1 MKRKNRNR
9 LIVYSTS
16 KKMRLS
22 NTHLKKKAIKSKSK
36 KKYVLIDDRNPRL
49 KSEGPS
55 YSNERFNTVGDIR
68 NNSINKKRNS
78 KKKSKESYFHNLSR
92 KKELIL
98 KIKINPEK
106 NDKESYPYNLIKQ
119 RINKSKDNNKKL
131 KDYPNNIKGVL
142 GQ

>member
-1 MKRKNRNR
+1 
-9 LIVYSTS
+9 
-16 KKMRLS
+16 MRLS

-78 KKKSKESYFHNLSR
+78 KKKSKESYFHNLSK

-106 NDKESYPYNLIKQ
+106 KINDLTNEKDDLNKENDELADELEK
-119 RINKSKDNNKKL
+119 KDEKIDKL
-131 KDYPNNIKGVL
+131 NIKIKKILEENDEL
-142 GQ
+142 GKIM

>member
-1 MKRKNRNR
+1 
-9 LIVYSTS
+9 
-16 KKMRLS
+16 MRLS

-78 KKKSKESYFHNLSR
+78 KKKD
-92 KKELIL
+92 KKNYYNKLKKKKKL
-98 KIKINPEK
+98 KMKIKIIMK
-106 NDKESYPYNLIKQ
+106 ITNL
-119 RINKSKDNNKKL
+119 KKRF
-131 KDYPNNIKGVL
+131 Y
-142 GQ
+142 